1 MGPDGYKSDDVYTP
15 SALTM
20 AAASAQPRASQ
31 KSRKKGRRPASSRT
45 ESRPA
50 LDPVEEHSADTE
62 RCDLQNTTPAPSNPD
77 PKHTIEQIMNR
88 GVQEKAPGKSKSRV
102 PLSHVGDAGVARA
115 HRIAKSLSQQ
125 AGRAGSDASVD
136 RGPPTIGSNQ
146 EAEEEVVTSS
156 LASVSSLA
164 SLPTLTMSGETKMC
178 TEEHSIDTERCDSP
192 RITPLPP
199 TSNPKQTIEDI
210 MNRGVED
217 KAPGKSKSRLPLSD
231 KGDAGVARAH
241 QPAKYFSQQA
251 GRAGD
256 DAPIN
261 RRPPAIDSHQEEEEV
276 VKSSLASISPL
287 TSLPT
292 VTTSSE
298 IKMCI

>member
-1 MGPDGYKSDDVYTP
+1 
-15 SALTM
+15 
-20 AAASAQPRASQ
+20 
-31 KSRKKGRRPASSRT
+31 
-45 ESRPA
+45 
-50 LDPVEEHSADTE
+50 
-62 RCDLQNTTPAPSNPD
+62 
-77 PKHTIEQIMNR
+77 
-88 GVQEKAPGKSKSRV
+88 
-102 PLSHVGDAGVARA
+102 
-115 HRIAKSLSQQ
+115 
-125 AGRAGSDASVD
+125 
-136 RGPPTIGSNQ
+136 
-146 EAEEEVVTSS
+146 
-156 LASVSSLA
+156 
-164 SLPTLTMSGETKMC
+164 
-178 TEEHSIDTERCDSP
+178 
-192 RITPLPP
+192 
-199 TSNPKQTIEDI
+199 

-276 VKSSLASISPL
+276 VKSSLASISSL